1 MNIESEKVYYDND
14 GAIRTAEAKGR
25 KEGLAEG
32 RKEGVIETNR
42 ENARKMKTLG
52 IAVEVITQVT
62 GLSEEN
68 IAAL

>member
-1 MNIESEKVYYDND
+1 VNIESEKVYYDND
-14 GAIRTAEAKGR
+14 GAIRTAEAK
-25 KEGLAEG
+25 G

-52 IAVEVITQVT
+52 IAVEVISQVT

-68 IAAL
+68 IAVL

>member
-25 KEGLAEG
+25 KEG
-32 RKEGVIETNR
+32 VIETYR

-52 IAVEVITQVT
+52 IAVEVISQVT
-62 GLSEEN
+62 GLSEEEI
-68 IAAL
+68 IAL